1 MSEKKYLG
9 SMIDCSRNA
18 VMTVESVKQYI
29 DLLAKMGYN
38 MLMLYTEDT
47 YEVDGYPFFGYLRGR
62 YSKQELKE
70 IVAYGEGKGI
80 ELIPCIQTLG
90 HLNTIFRWKA
100 HSHLRDTGGVLLTEE
115 EETYK
120 FIDAMLRTVKEC
132 FKSKK
137 IHIGMDEAYDI
148 GMGKYLQKHGYT
160 NKFEILKKHLAKVTE
175 MVKEYDLE
183 PLMWSDMFFAI
194 ANNDNYYAY
203 NNPDI
208 ITPEIAALVP
218 ENVELV
224 YWDYFTF
231 GKRLSDNMIKAHKHF
246 NNTLWFAGGVQS
258 WADFTAH
265 TSYAIYCT
273 KNALDSCIEQGIDN
287 IIMTCWGDDGNE
299 VSKFA
304 SIPVLFYAAQRYNGI
319 EDFEVIKENFKNMF
333 GISFEDFLK
342 LQYPNR
348 LKEFENRNDGFT
360 DKIFFYNDPFF
371 GIYDNLVTD
380 EVEEWAKKHIKHKE
394 ELLALKDYGEYGY
407 LFGGA
412 AALCDFL
419 SVKISL
425 GKHTRNAY
433 KANDKKALE
442 NVLKEYDLCI
452 EKLEVYYETLRFQ
465 WYKENKRNGF
475 EVQDI
480 RLGGLLTRL
489 KDCKRILLEYINGEI
504 DAISELDEE
513 ILDGANDWDDNKWGK
528 IVSVNH
534 LTQWQF

>member
-18 VMTVESVKQYI
+18 VMTVKSVKQYI
-29 DLLAKMGYN
+29 DLIAKMGYN

-47 YEVDGYPFFGYLRGR
+47 YEIEGYPYFGYLRGR
-62 YSKQELKE
+62 YSKEELKE
-70 IVAYGEGKGI
+70 IVAYGEEKGI

-100 HSHLRDTGGVLLTEE
+100 HSHLRDTGGVLLAEE

-120 FIDAMLRTVKEC
+120 FIDSMLKTVKEC

-148 GMGKYLQKHGYT
+148 GMGKYLQKHGFT
-160 NKFEILKKHLAKVTE
+160 DKFEILKKHLAKVTE
-175 MVKEYDLE
+175 MVKEQDLE
-183 PLMWSDMFFAI
+183 PPMWSDMFFAI
-194 ANNDNYYAY
+194 VNNDNYYAY
-203 NNPDI
+203 SNPDI

-231 GKRLSDNMIKAHKHF
+231 GKSLSDNMIKAHKHF
-246 NNTLWFAGGVQS
+246 NNPLWFAGGVQS
-258 WADFTAH
+258 WGDFTAH
-265 TSYAIYCT
+265 NSYAIHCT
-273 KNALDSCIEQGIDN
+273 KNALDSCIEQGVEN

-299 VSKFA
+299 VSKYQ
-304 SIPVLFYAAQRYNGI
+304 SIPVLFYAAQRFYGI
-319 EDFEVIKENFKNMF
+319 DDYEVIKENFKQMF
-333 GISFEDFLK
+333 NISFEDFLK

-348 LKEFENRNDGFT
+348 LKEFNGRNDGFG
-360 DKIFFYNDPFF
+360 DRCFFYNDPFF

-380 EVEEWAKKHIKHKE
+380 ELEESTKKYANYKE
-394 ELLALKDYGEYGY
+394 ELLSLKNYGEYGY

-419 SVKISL
+419 SVKVCL
-425 GKHTRNAY
+425 GKHTRKAY
-433 KANDKKALE
+433 KANDKNALE
-442 NVLKEYDLCI
+442 NVVNEYDLCI
-452 EKLEVYYETLRFQ
+452 EKLNAYYETLRYQ

-475 EVQDI
+475 EIQDI
-480 RLGGLLTRL
+480 RLGGLLKRL
-489 KDCKRILLEYINGEI
+489 EDCKRVLLEYINGEI
-504 DAISELDEE
+504 EAIPELDEE
-513 ILDGANDWDDNKWGK
+513 ILDGANDWYDNKWGK

-534 LTQWQF
+534 ITQWHF